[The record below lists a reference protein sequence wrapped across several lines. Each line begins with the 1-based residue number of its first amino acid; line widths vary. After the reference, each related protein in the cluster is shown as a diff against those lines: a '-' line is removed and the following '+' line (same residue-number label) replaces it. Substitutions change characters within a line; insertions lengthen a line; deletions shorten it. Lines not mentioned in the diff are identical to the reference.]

1 MFAFGKICTEIKT
14 IVIKVWVTMVFSVH
28 IGLLYYYEDNF
39 YFLIAPITEKTIN
52 TKRLTSVTEEPAGTE
67 SKIMERQNPVRK
79 QKAEIITEL
88 TVTEKKDLKI
98 LMDDMAGKTIRADI
112 KRAPISLMPITTVT
126 DTKIAITV
134 L

>member
-1 MFAFGKICTEIKT
+1 
-14 IVIKVWVTMVFSVH
+14 MVFCFSVW
-28 IGLLYYYEDNF
+28 ESNF

-79 QKAEIITEL
+79 QNAAIITEL
-88 TVTEKKDLKI
+88 TVTERNDLKTLI
-98 LMDDMAGKTIRADI
+98 EDRAGKTIRADI

-126 DTKIAITV
+126 DTNIATMV